1 MNSSFLK
8 KSLPHILAVL
18 IFLVVAIVY
27 CKPALEGKTLS
38 QSDVIGHTGM
48 AKQSELFNK
57 KYGHYPFWTES
68 LFSGM
73 PTYNIALPS
82 NATFLNHLVFFIYTF
97 GYSPIILFFLAS
109 VCFYILTQV
118 LKINPWLGILASIAY
133 AYSTF
138 DAIIIAVGHNTQM
151 TAIGFMPAVVA
162 GLILITQRK
171 WIGGAALL
179 SISLGLQATVTQ
191 HVQIIYYTLIILGC
205 IGLFFLIQSWK
216 NKTIKDGVL
225 VIGCTILACAIGFC
239 TNAVAFLPLQEYAKE
254 TMRGGKSELTGDSK
268 NKTKGGL
275 DKDYAFNWSYGIG
288 ETITLLIPNAY
299 GGGTARH
306 DPNESSKLVERLEEG
321 GYPENMAIQ
330 FSNVYSYW
338 GDQDAS
344 GNIMTAGPV
353 YLGAVICFLFV
364 FGLVYVKS
372 WHKSW
377 IIAAS
382 VIGIVLA
389 WGKHFSALNYFLFD
403 YLPFYSKF
411 RAPTMAL
418 VIPQL
423 TFPLLAALGMD
434 ELIKSDESTPAKWK
448 KFMTAAYWTGGI
460 LVACIL
466 FYFMQDFK
474 GPHDAGIRENITSGA
489 LQQMAGGKQPTQE
502 MQQRAQEIGN
512 GITRALQSDRQ
523 SLMGSDL
530 IRTIILIALAAGA
543 VGLFIRGK
551 INLTIMIAALVVLS
565 SYDLLA
571 EGRKYLSDENF
582 VDAVDLDS
590 FFAPTSA
597 DQKIL
602 ADPDQNFRVFDLT
615 DQSGPFNSARAS
627 YYHNSVGGYHPA
639 KLGLYQDII
648 ERQISKQ
655 NMNVLN
661 MLNTRYFI
669 QTNPANNQPQASLN
683 PTAFGP
689 CWLVKAIHFVNSADE
704 EMKALDSMDV
714 RDTAIVQKTYQNI
727 IKFQPVPDSSASIKL
742 LENLNDIVRYQFS
755 AKTNQFAV
763 FSEVYYDK
771 GWNAFIDGQKADY
784 CKVDYILR
792 GMPVPAGDH
801 KIEFRFE
808 PKTFY
813 TGEKISFIAST
824 LALLLLLGAIWQWW
838 NNVRRR
844 TKNPESIQAGA

>member
-1 MNSSFLK
+1 MNSAFLK

-48 AKQSELFNK
+48 ARQSELFNK

-68 LFSGM
+68 MFSGM
-73 PTYNIALPS
+73 PAFNIALPS
-82 NATFLNHLVFFIYTF
+82 SATFLNHLVFFIYLF
-97 GYSPIILFFLAS
+97 GYSPIVLFFLAS

-118 LKINPWLGILASIAY
+118 LKINPWLGVLASIAY

-162 GLILITQRK
+162 GLLLITQKK
-171 WIGGAALL
+171 WIGGSALL
-179 SISLGLQATVTQ
+179 SIALGLQATVTQ

-205 IGLFFLIQSWK
+205 IGVVFLVQSWK
-216 NKTIKDGVL
+216 AKQIRNAAL
-225 VIGCTILACAIGFC
+225 AIGCTILACVIGFC

-254 TMRGGKSELTGDSK
+254 TMRGGKSQLTGDEK

-288 ETITLLIPNAY
+288 ETITLMVPGAY
-299 GGGTARH
+299 GGGTSRH
-306 DPNESSKLVERLEEG
+306 EPNETSKFSEKLQEV
-321 GYPENMAIQ
+321 GYPENMANQ
-330 FSNVYSYW
+330 YASVYTYW

-344 GNIMTAGPV
+344 GNILTAGPV

-364 FGLVYVKS
+364 FGLIYVRS

-382 VIGIVLA
+382 AIGILLA

-423 TFPLLAALGMD
+423 TFPLLAALGLD
-434 ELIKSDESTPAKWK
+434 ELMKSTESTEIKWK
-448 KFMTAAYWTGGI
+448 KFKTVLYWAGGLI
-460 LVACIL
+460 VIGIL

-474 GPHDAGIRENITSGA
+474 GPHDAGIRDNITAGA
-489 LQQMAGGKQPTQE
+489 LQQMAGGKQPTAE
-502 MQQRAQEIGN
+502 MQQRAHDMGN
-512 GITRALQSDRQ
+512 EMIKALQSDRQ
-523 SLMGSDL
+523 SLMSTDL
-530 IRTIILIALAAGA
+530 LRTIIFIGLAAAA
-543 VGLFIRGK
+543 VGLYIRNK
-551 INLTIMIAALVVLS
+551 IKPMVMIVALIILS

-582 VDAVDLDS
+582 VDSVDLDS
-590 FFAPTSA
+590 FFAPTAA

-627 YYHNSVGGYHPA
+627 YYHNSIGGYHPA

-655 NMNVLN
+655 NLNVLN

-669 QTNPANNQPQASLN
+669 QSNPANNQAQATLN
-683 PTAFGP
+683 PNAFGP
-689 CWLVKAIHFVNSADE
+689 VWLVKAIHYVNTADE
-704 EMKALDSMDV
+704 EMKALENRDL
-714 RDTAIVQKTYQNI
+714 RDTAIVQKIYQNL
-727 IKFQPVPDSSASIKL
+727 IKFQPVADSTASIKL
-742 LENLNDIVRYQFS
+742 VQNLNDIVRYQFS
-755 AKTNQFAV
+755 SKTNQFAV

-792 GMPVPAGDH
+792 GMSIPAGDH

-824 LALLLLLGAIWQWW
+824 LALLLLIIAIWQWW
-838 NNVRRR
+838 INLR
-844 TKNPESIQAGA
+844 KNKKKPGPVPAEA